1 MINWQTF
8 DWPSFATLI
17 GALATLIV
25 GVAAVYGAFKVG
37 VKQAGNA
44 DRQADIMSRQVAL
57 AEASLKAELF
67 DRRLGTYE
75 IAADFVLHLSDLG
88 DSEEGKARFAHYA
101 AKMRESQFLFRPEV
115 YSALVEIWE
124 AGNRLRVA
132 RATSI
137 SRHEE
142 GLPRD
147 INLGTTID
155 ELVQWSMRRIETLYE
170 VFSADLE
177 VTSDLL
183 SSHSSGR
190 DMRLP
195 PRRDA
200 PPPIYQ
206 VRHPTCLKL
215 WLRIGQLEVQRHFL
229 ARPTER

>member
-1 MINWQTF
+1 MINWQAF

-37 VKQAGNA
+37 LKQAGIA
-44 DRQADIMSRQVAL
+44 ARQADIMSRQVAL
-57 AEASLKAELF
+57 AESSLKAELF
-67 DRRLGTYE
+67 ERRLATYE
-75 IAADFVLHLSDLG
+75 VSADFVLHLSDLG

-115 YSALVEIWE
+115 YRALVEIWE

-147 INLGTTID
+147 PKLGTTID
-155 ELVQWSMRRIETLYE
+155 ELIQWSMARLDTLPE
-170 VFSADLE
+170 VFRPDLE
-177 VTSDLL
+177 VAYDLL
-183 SSHSSGR
+183 SSHSSGT
-190 DMRLP
+190 DISLP
-195 PRRDA
+195 P
-200 PPPIYQ
+200 
-206 VRHPTCLKL
+206 
-215 WLRIGQLEVQRHFL
+215 QR
-229 ARPTER
+229 A